1 MDESLDI
8 TNIKTNFTKMEDAI
22 YDFVE
27 SGDIKVQDAVV
38 FVAIKTQVAGRYGT
52 SNGSICR
59 VFNLKKST
67 VTDSIGRLLDAN
79 LIDVEYTNGTMTC
92 STKKINDDV
101 VDKIPKSLIMTNVLD
116 IKQKSFMLAIWGH
129 IEGNSLPFSR
139 SGLHNDIFK
148 FYGMGKRWVNSRINE
163 LIDIGILSKHIQKI
177 GIDLS
182 KIIEISDMVID
193 GVLIDSSKLEDT
205 VVEYETK
212 TGVARENIFNWTSIE
227 DVPKKDFNSPK
238 WMSVVVDAIDKG
250 CESLNK
256 NPFDFNSSDFINI
269 GSNIKAIVSARDGD
283 SEERVMKRI
292 ADSILWKANN
302 ASRNEKE
309 LKYWTKGF
317 FSRKIKNNI
326 ASNLYHYDRDMEANP
341 YAKKPTAN
349 PKPKKVAKKK
359 EPTGF
364 NEFDY
369 GIDI

>member
-148 FYGMGKRWVNSRINE
+148 FYGIGKRWVDSRINE

-182 KIIEISDMVID
+182 KIIEISDMVIGD
-193 GVLIDSSKLEDT
+193 VLNDSSKLEET
-205 VVEYETK
+205 VVEYEIK
-212 TGVARENIFNWTSIE
+212 TGVDR
-227 DVPKKDFNSPK
+227 V
-238 WMSVVVDAIDKG
+238 
-250 CESLNK
+250 NK

-283 SEERVMKRI
+283 SEERVIKRI

-341 YAKKPTAN
+341 YAKKPTTN
-349 PKPKKVAKKK
+349 PKPKKAAKKK